1 MTLISTFVNGKLS
14 IGFNVLVQLRRISS
28 RVSKGHTTIQV
39 LDEVRKAIQNKMPVV
54 ALESTIIT
62 HG

>member
-28 RVSKGHTTIQV
+28 RVSKGHTKIQV